1 MLKSLVRT
9 ALCAA
14 LLVIV
19 AACNK
24 NPAEPTASAPAAIA
38 ASSTAPD
45 AAILASAAL
54 VKQGDIA
61 GLMQNSMPAADF
73 AKMKADWA
81 KEKNEKP
88 ITDEDRQKFADTMA
102 KLTAPHAADTL
113 YTEIQPKLAEFDAK
127 YQQQVPVYVAMG
139 SSWLQ
144 GMVNQDKDM
153 SDTDKQQ
160 ANAAIGAMGTWAQ
173 KTHFTDPVLVRKV
186 LAIATETAGKLNLKT
201 LDEARALTFEQS
213 MQKAQIAFQGVKQA
227 LAVYDFSIDRVM
239 DSVKPAVLSNDG
251 KAAKVKV
258 AYTLFSTPLTVDTE
272 MVNVDGHWYGK
283 KAIEKLTEKT
293 AQDATTA
300 TPADATAPVT
310 APVTP
315 TPTPAD

>member
-1 MLKSLVRT
+1 MLKSPVRV

-14 LLVIV
+14 LLVLV

-24 NPAEPTASAPAAIA
+24 NPAESSAPAAMV

-54 VKQGDIA
+54 VKRGDIE

-81 KEKNEKP
+81 TEKNEKP
-88 ITDEDRQKFADTMA
+88 ITDEDRQKFAATMA
-102 KLTAPHAADTL
+102 KLTAPNAAETL

-127 YQQQVPVYVAMG
+127 YQMQVPVYVAMG

-153 SDTDKQQ
+153 SAADKQQ
-160 ANAAIGAMGTWAQ
+160 ANAAIGAIGAWAQ
-173 KTHFTDPVLVRKV
+173 KTRFTDPVLVKKV

-201 LDEARALTFEQS
+201 LDEARALNFEQT
-213 MQKAQIAFQGVKQA
+213 MQKAQIAFQGIKQA
-227 LAVYDFSIDRVM
+227 LAVYDFSIDKLM
-239 DSVKPAVLSNDG
+239 DSVKPEVLSNDG

-258 AYTLFSTPLTVDTE
+258 AYTLFDTPLTIDTE

-283 KAIEKLTEKT
+283 KAIEKMKEKT
-293 AQDATTA
+293 AQEATTA
-300 TPADATAPVT
+300 PPAATTAPAATPVSPPP
-310 APVTP
+310 AP
-315 TPTPAD
+315 AH